1 MNFVNF
7 QIFYFSEEILVKK
20 FNDTLIIDDMD
31 GFTRILKD
39 PFLNFNNLINEFAIP
54 LYFEELKVDRC
65 DINVR

>member
-1 MNFVNF
+1 MVNLLT
-7 QIFYFSEEILVKK
+7 FYFSEEILIKK
-20 FNDTLIIDDMD
+20 LNDTLIIDDMD

-39 PFLNFNNLINEFAIP
+39 PLLNLNHLINEFAIP